1 MPTDRREGGRSLMAA
16 APANPVRGGGLDI
29 DYPDFEI
36 DSTGIA
42 GSVATTFIPVT
53 PF

>member
-1 MPTDRREGGRSLMAA
+1 MLTGQSAIRRTKIGTVPPGVRDET
-16 APANPVRGGGLDI
+16 APFRV
-29 DYPDFEI
+29 YPDFEI
-36 DSTGIA
+36 DSTGMA